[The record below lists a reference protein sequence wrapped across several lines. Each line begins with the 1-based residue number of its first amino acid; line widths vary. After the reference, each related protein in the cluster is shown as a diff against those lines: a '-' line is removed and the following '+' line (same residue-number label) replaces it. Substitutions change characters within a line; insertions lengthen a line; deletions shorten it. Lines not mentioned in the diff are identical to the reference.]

1 VVRPNEQSDTEL
13 LRLLSNGNEVAMEV
27 LFKRYYSFVTLAVLR
42 LVSDPV
48 TAEDIAQ
55 EVFFEIWKR
64 RNSLDIRISL
74 KAYLRKAAVNKTLNF
89 LRDRKN
95 YQNEEISPLQAE
107 IQITND
113 PTLETNELNALIDQA
128 IEALP
133 DRCKLVFKLSRTEE
147 MSYQEIADQMDIS
160 VKTVENQIVK
170 ALKMLREALTPYL
183 NGSLLLLIFG
193 ILSLGFFSGG

>member
-1 VVRPNEQSDTEL
+1 
-13 LRLLSNGNEVAMEV
+13 MEV